1 MLSNKTDCEKI
12 GYLACFHL
20 LINSDIYSCD
30 VFVWTGPNA
39 VPRNELIKN
48 ISGKDALF
56 CLLSDRIDAEVIE
69 AAGPNLKVV
78 ATMSVGYNHIQIE
91 ELRNRNIRIGY
102 TPDILTDAT
111 AELTIALLLAT
122 SRRLIEAGDE
132 AKSGGWKAWSP
143 FWMCGPGLAGA
154 TVGIVGFGRIGQGVA
169 KRLKGFNVKKII
181 YQVTDPI
188 SDGS

>member
-1 MLSNKTDCEKI
+1 MIEN
-12 GYLACFHL
+12 L
-20 LINSDIYSCD
+20 LIDSDIYSCD
-30 VFVWTGPNA
+30 VSVWTGSSA

-78 ATMSVGYNHIQIE
+78 ATMSVGYNHLQIE
-91 ELRNRNIRIGY
+91 ELKKRSIRIGY

-122 SRRLIEAGDE
+122 SRRLIEASDE

-169 KRLKGFNVKKII
+169 KRLKGFNVNKII

-188 SDGS
+188 SGGT